1 MAETDQAVEEKQ
13 DQQNPEDDAAQDDS
27 TTQAQSAEF
36 SEADDAENIGAGTS
50 IDILLD
56 MSVPVTVALGQK
68 DVTIQRLLQLGP
80 GSVLKLDKSVDAPAD
95 LFLKNTKFATGSIV
109 VIDDCF
115 AVRITEILGTGIPD
129 KKTEQ

>member
-13 DQQNPEDDAAQDDS
+13 DQQNPEDDAAQNDS
-27 TTQAQSAEF
+27 STQAQSAEF
-36 SEADDAENIGAGTS
+36 SEANDAENIGAGTS

-115 AVRITEILGTGIPD
+115 AVRITEILGTGVPD
-129 KKTEQ
+129 KKTDQ